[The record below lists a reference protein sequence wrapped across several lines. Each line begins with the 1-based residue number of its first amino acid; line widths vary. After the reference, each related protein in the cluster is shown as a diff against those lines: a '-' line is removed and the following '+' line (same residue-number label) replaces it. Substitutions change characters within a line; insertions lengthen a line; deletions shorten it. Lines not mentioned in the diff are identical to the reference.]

1 MKSIGRK
8 RQREMRGKTGRKK
21 GGKTM
26 DNIVK
31 ILSDRR
37 FVLTGVTIIMLIGI
51 VVNVADAPPL
61 EATTAAIILCYQ
73 IDDAG
78 RIIDGDGRVRGWMR
92 GSEVYGPD
100 LELKF
105 RFEGRRFESVN

>member
-1 MKSIGRK
+1 
-8 RQREMRGKTGRKK
+8 MRGKTGRKK

-26 DNIVK
+26 DNMVK

-78 RIIDGDGRVRGWMR
+78 RIIDGDGRVRGWMK

-100 LELKF
+100 MEPRYRLDGRSMVELP
-105 RFEGRRFESVN
+105 

>member
-1 MKSIGRK
+1 
-8 RQREMRGKTGRKK
+8 
-21 GGKTM
+21 M
-26 DNIVK
+26 DNRVK
-31 ILSDRR
+31 IFSDTR

-78 RIIDGDGRVRGWMR
+78 RIIDSDGRVRGWMR

-100 LELKF
+100 LELRY
-105 RFEGRRFESVN
+105 RFDGRNLVELPW